1 MRGQNDAWLQRPTTW
16 SLNSSAIFTAKIIK
30 ELQIFIDP

>member
-16 SLNSSAIFTAKIIK
+16 SLNSSVIFTAKIIK
-30 ELQIFIDP
+30 ESQIFIDP